1 MLGLNWLTRALV
13 LLICACWFGLEMGTL
28 QLQQLLQCKGL
39 QKVVTAELGFQFPVV
54 LEPDFVRRDI
64 NGRLR

>member
-1 MLGLNWLTRALV
+1 
-13 LLICACWFGLEMGTL
+13 MGTL